1 MFNVYELVTLLEDK
15 PILKIHV
22 NGQPMTMLC
31 DTGAC
36 KTVLNQKPKNLKF
49 SKDTLTVKSASGHT
63 SVKSLTEGLLL
74 VHKESGR
81 SCKNQC
87 IYDPSCPANLLGRD
101 SMEKLKIGVVPGS
114 QGMHAELMLNYE
126 EAEEEGQIN
135 YSSEGEGVPH
145 YYWTL
150 DLPPLEPLQRLA
162 EKYLPPDS
170 RPLAFDEY
178 HNTLRF
184 KQSPG
189 PDPSYDTQIHRLGPQ
204 KLTLQHLYV
213 TKSGNAVCSVIQ
225 TGRVQEMN
233 RMSKPHV
240 SVARNENT
248 DWRELGHVLTQVERD
263 RYEKTEETHE
273 GWLQGRRT
281 GCMRYTLGWV
291 LTTQPAT
298 HLSDCADTHMSDTN
312 NE

>member
-1 MFNVYELVTLLEDK
+1 
-15 PILKIHV
+15 
-22 NGQPMTMLC
+22 MTMLC

-36 KTVLNQKPKNLKF
+36 KTVLNQKPKNLKY
-49 SKDTLTVKSASGHT
+49 SSDTLIVKSASGHT

-74 VHKESGR
+74 EHKESGR

-87 IYDPSCPANLLGRD
+87 IYDPSCPVNLLGRD
-101 SMEKLKIGVVPGS
+101 ALKKLKIGVVPGPE
-114 QGMHAELMLNYE
+114 GMYAKLMLHE
-126 EAEEEGQIN
+126 EQSLEARQFSVCEGQ
-135 YSSEGEGVPH
+135 GEPH

-150 DLPPLEPLQRLA
+150 DLPPLEPLQHIANR
-162 EKYLPPDS
+162 YLPTQS
-170 RPLAFDEY
+170 RKLAFADY

-189 PDPSYDTQIHRLGPQ
+189 HDPIYDQQVHRLGPQ

-213 TKSGNAVCSVIQ
+213 TQSGNAVCSVIQ
-225 TGRVQEMN
+225 PEKVQELS
-233 RMSKPHV
+233 RMPKPHV
-240 SVARNENT
+240 SIARNDNT
-248 DWRELGHVLTQVERD
+248 DWKDLGRILTQVERD
-263 RYEKTEETHE
+263 RYESTEETHE

-298 HLSDCADTHMSDTN
+298 HMIDCADAHMHEVSED
-312 NE
+312 